1 MGMERIRAL
10 PKLVMGFDALE
21 VVVVVIVVI
30 VTIILVITFFPYDVL
45 FP

>member
-21 VVVVVIVVI
+21 VVVVIVII
-30 VTIILVITFFPYDVL
+30 IIAIILVITFFPYDVL